1 MIDNIKMLRNYY
13 IKAPLKMNLDKSRGN
28 NMYNICSI
36 TSVSSTLNAFVK
48 DVAIYIG
55 KNIDVEIS
63 FF

>member
-1 MIDNIKMLRNYY
+1 MIDNIKKHRNYSN
-13 IKAPLKMNLDKSRGN
+13 APLIMNSDKSRGN
-28 NMYNICSI
+28 NMYKICHI

-55 KNIDVEIS
+55 KNIAGEIS